1 MQLEPYLKALVSTV
15 NALRK
20 SREKTVVSS
29 LFVCLVLRVKELQ
42 VSFIDSAQVAVIY
55 GIQIKGLFYTKFIKS
70 ISSVVINLI
79 EKREPLYHNTCW
91 SLQALY
97 WSILPLYSSQI
108 KFKKM
113 LLEKPCEAVG
123 KALSFLTKQTV
134 KYL

>member
-70 ISSVVINLI
+70 ISSVVINLT

-91 SLQALY
+91 GLQALY

-113 LLEKPCEAVG
+113 LLEKPCGAVG

-134 KYL
+134 QYL